1 MGIGRIFS
9 TIFGGGRNIVSE
21 TIGVFR
27 LHAERTAD
35 RESKI
40 RGEAMNQFG
49 TEFLARRQGW
59 FDSFVN
65 GMNRLP
71 RPLITYTVFGLFL
84 MVIIDPLQFAATMQA
99 LTLVPAQLW
108 ELLSVIVMFFFGARE
123 LSHFRSDSM
132 AKEAARITAAVP
144 VVMENMHKIL
154 HSRTPGVADIDN
166 DSDTASEPNPA
177 VQDFYETRRN

>member
-1 MGIGRIFS
+1 MGLGKIFS
-9 TIFGGGRNIVSE
+9 MIFGGGRNIVSE
-21 TIGVFR
+21 TMGVFR
-27 LHAERTAD
+27 PNAERTAN

-40 RGEAMNQFG
+40 RGDAMNQFG
-49 TEFLARRQGW
+49 TEFLSSRHGW

-65 GMNRLP
+65 GLNRLP

-132 AKEAARITAAVP
+132 AKEAARITASVP
-144 VVMENMHKIL
+144 VVMENIQKIL
-154 HSRTPGVADIDN
+154 HPHTPGVAYTN
-166 DSDTASEPNPA
+166 KDSDTASEPNPA